1 MSSTNGL
8 SDEQIDNIIANL
20 DEKSLTD
27 EAAKLIGRDKNA
39 ATPSS
44 VPTETPPA
52 PSSVANETPPAPSSV
67 ATETPPVPSSV
78 APSSTTPKLGGRTY
92 KRKGGRKHRR
102 KTHKKK
108 KRKSHKKRQ

>member
-1 MSSTNGL
+1 MSGTNGL

-27 EAAKLIGRDKNA
+27 EAAKLIGRDKIA

-44 VPTETPPA
+44 VATDTQP
-52 PSSVANETPPAPSSV
+52 VPSSV
-67 ATETPPVPSSV
+67 ATETPP

-108 KRKSHKKRQ
+108 KRRSHKKRQ